1 MTNASEMKTQAIGQL
16 LSCILG
22 FGAVFLL
29 AWIFS
34 IEGGKEYG
42 WFAGIFHGSW
52 APINWI
58 RDLLFGGIYS
68 KAPIHTTAYNSIW
81 WAFLV
86 FGVLGYL
93 RLLVNAIIAL
103 RYLLRKNV

>member
-1 MTNASEMKTQAIGQL
+1 MANTSEMKIQAIGQVVG
-16 LSCILG
+16 CIIG
-22 FGAVFLL
+22 FSAAFFL
-29 AWIFS
+29 AWFFS

-58 RDLLFGGIYS
+58 RDLLFDGVYV
-68 KAPIHTTAYNSIW
+68 KAPLHTTAYNSFW
-81 WAFLV
+81 WGFLV
-86 FGVLGYL
+86 FGILGYL

-103 RYLLRKNV
+103 RYLSK